1 MDHLPKLIEDLAL
14 ILLVGAIVTLLF
26 KSIRQPIVLG
36 YILAGFFV
44 GPHMSLIPTVADI
57 DNVQTLAEI
66 GVIFLLFSLG
76 LEFNLKKILHIGG
89 PSSIT
94 ALVEIIFI
102 SVSGYALGKFLGWS
116 NMDSIFLGGML
127 ASSSTTIII
136 KAFDDLGV
144 RTLHYTKV
152 VFGVLIIEDIV
163 VILLLVLLPTIALAQ
178 SISGFSLFLTIARI
192 PFFLIITFVAGIF
205 ILPTFLRKVKK
216 HLNDELLLIFYVG
229 LCLGM
234 VVLGA
239 RTGVSAELG
248 AFLMGFILAEST
260 SAHRVEQLIK
270 PVKDLFAAVFFV
282 SIGMMI
288 DPALIME
295 HKLAV
300 IAVTLLTI
308 FGKLISTTGGAVISG
323 QPLKQS
329 VLVGMSMAQIGE
341 FAFIVATL
349 GLSLGVIS
357 DFLFPVAVGASAIT
371 TFTTPYM
378 IKYAERTY
386 QVLEKLLPGKWIA
399 ALDRYSHTTQTIHVE
414 KNWKK
419 VIKTYGSMM
428 LINSSLAI
436 AVMFL
441 SLKFLVPQLQN
452 NIGNPVVANIFSLT
466 VTAILIFPFLW
477 GVMARKPR
485 ALAYRELWTDSK
497 YSRGPLVLI
506 ELLRIVTGLVMIGFL
521 VYEIFSVRI
530 AVLTFVPFMGIVLFI
545 FSRQVNKFYNRME
558 GRFISNLNTED
569 KDNHSGSR
577 NIREQ
582 LTDSLNLSPWNA
594 HIIELKVRPFAHFS
608 GDRLDQLSWRENFGI
623 NIAYVRRGDEI
634 IYAPAGSCRLFPHD
648 KVGIIATE
656 EQMKAFK
663 PVFDANP
670 IVDADENSIE
680 DIVISSIRVNEQN
693 RLKGLSIRDSGI
705 REQTKGLIL
714 GIERKDTRIFNP
726 VSTTVFEWNDI
737 VWIAGEREKIKMY
750 NS

>member
-76 LEFNLKKILHIGG
+76 LEFNLKKVLHIGG

-102 SVSGYALGKFLGWS
+102 SVSGYALGKILGWS

-136 KAFDDLGV
+136 KAFEDLGV
-144 RTLHYTKV
+144 RTQHYTRV
-152 VFGVLIIEDIV
+152 VFGVLIVEDIV
-163 VILLLVLLPTIALAQ
+163 VILLLVLLPTIAMAQ
-178 SISGFSLFLTIARI
+178 HISGLNLLFTIAKI
-192 PFFLIITFVAGIF
+192 PFFLIITFVTGVF
-205 ILPTFLRKVKK
+205 VLPTFLKRVK
-216 HLNDELLLIFYVG
+216 NYMNEEVLLIFYVG

-234 VVLGA
+234 VVLA
-239 RTGVSAELG
+239 TKTGVSAELG

-260 SAHRVEQLIK
+260 SAERVEQLIK
-270 PVKDLFAAVFFV
+270 PVKNLFAAVFFV

-288 DPALIME
+288 DPNLILE

-300 IAVTLLTI
+300 VAVTLLTI
-308 FGKLISTTGGAVISG
+308 FGKLVSTTGGAVISG

-329 VLVGMSMAQIGE
+329 VMVGMSMAQIGE

-357 DFLFPVAVGASAIT
+357 DYLFPVAVGASAMT

-378 IKYAERTY
+378 IKYSERAY
-386 QVLEKLLPGKWIA
+386 QVLEKLLPGKW
-399 ALDRYSHTTQTIHVE
+399 LSLLERYSHTTQRIRAE

-419 VIKTYGSMM
+419 VVKTYGSII
-428 LINSSLAI
+428 LINGFLVI
-436 AVMFL
+436 ALLFL
-441 SLKFLVPQLQN
+441 SLEFLAPFFETNVP
-452 NIGNPVVANIFSLT
+452 NPVVAKVLSLLI
-466 VTAILIFPFLW
+466 TAILIFPFLW

-485 ALAYRELWTDSK
+485 NLAYRELWADSN

-521 VYEIFSVRI
+521 VNEIFSTRV
-530 AVLTFVPFMGIVLFI
+530 AVITLVPFMGIVLFI
-545 FSRQVNKFYNRME
+545 FSKQVNKFYNRME
-558 GRFISNLNTED
+558 GRFMSNLNS
-569 KDNHSGSR
+569 HS
-577 NIREQ
+577 IRQQ
-582 LTDSLNLSPWNA
+582 LTDSLNLSPWDA
-594 HIIELKVRPFAHFS
+594 HIIELKVRPHAQFA
-608 GDRLDQLSWRENFGI
+608 GDRLDQLAWREIFGI
-623 NIAYVRRGDEI
+623 NIAYVRRGEEVI
-634 IYAPAGSCRLFPHD
+634 CAPSGSCKLYPHD

-656 EQMKAFK
+656 EQMKVFK
-663 PVFDANP
+663 PVFDENP
-670 IVDADENSIE
+670 IMEAIGNSIE
-680 DIVISSIRVNEQN
+680 DIVISSIRVNESN
-693 RLKGLSIRDSGI
+693 RLKGISIKDSGI

-726 VSTTVFEWNDI
+726 DSTTVFEWNDI
-737 VWIAGEREKIKMY
+737 VWIAGDRDKIKTF
-750 NS
+750 NG

>member
-57 DNVQTLAEI
+57 DNVHTLAEI

-102 SVSGYALGKFLGWS
+102 SVSGYTLGKFLGWS

-144 RTLHYTKV
+144 KTLHYTKV

-178 SISGFSLFLTIARI
+178 SISGFSLLLTIARI

-357 DFLFPVAVGASAIT
+357 DFLFPVAVGASALT

-419 VIKTYGSMM
+419 VVKTYGSMI

-441 SLKFLVPQLQN
+441 SLEFLVPQLQQ
-452 NIGNPVVANIFSLT
+452 NIGNPVVAKILSLT

-485 ALAYRELWTDSK
+485 ALAYRELWADSK

-506 ELLRIVTGLVMIGFL
+506 ELLRIVTGLVMIGLL
-521 VYEIFSVRI
+521 VYEIFSARI

-545 FSRQVNKFYNRME
+545 FSRQVNKFYNRIE

-569 KDNHSGSR
+569 KDNNRGSQK
-577 NIREQ
+577 IRQQ
-582 LTDSLNLSPWNA
+582 LTDSLSLSPWNA
-594 HIIELKVRPFAHFS
+594 HIIELKVKPFAHFI
-608 GDRLDQLSWRENFGI
+608 GDSLDMLAWRENFGI
-623 NIAYVRRGDEI
+623 NIAYVRRGEEI
-634 IYAPAGSCRLFPHD
+634 IYAPAGTCRLFPHD

-656 EQMKAFK
+656 EQMKVFK
-663 PVFDANP
+663 PVFDASP
-670 IVDADENSIE
+670 MAETAENSIE